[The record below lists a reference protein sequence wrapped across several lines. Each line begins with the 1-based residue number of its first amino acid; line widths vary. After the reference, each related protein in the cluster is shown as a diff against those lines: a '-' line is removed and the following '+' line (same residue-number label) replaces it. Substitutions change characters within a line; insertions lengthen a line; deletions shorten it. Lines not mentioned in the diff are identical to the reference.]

1 MEANPDEIRTPTQF
15 VSLQEISKTS
25 SISYQTLSY
34 YTSLGLLTPQ
44 KRQGNKRLY
53 IITEVKERLA
63 KIARF
68 KNEGYPLRVISNIL
82 NNHKQDMQD
91 ELF

>member
-25 SISYQTLSY
+25 SISYQTLNY